1 MPKRR
6 VRNVILVECP
16 LSLDLTCVPHPM
28 RVTSL
33 PVRCH
38 GKERE
43 RQRGISVKRVDTKRL
58 RKKNCRDFVTGFG
71 MRRWGGGQG
80 GGKFNQGKSP
90 EKLEGK
96 VMTKKGKSLKRTI
109 VACTMKCSS
118 HFIWFNLRNMF
129 FADINKK
136 GNHARDAFSFFFRKL
151 GSGSF
156 FSRHL

>member
-96 VMTKKGKSLKRTI
+96 VMTKKGEILNNNDCGMYYE
-109 VACTMKCSS
+109 VQ
-118 HFIWFNLRNMF
+118 L
-129 FADINKK
+129 
-136 GNHARDAFSFFFRKL
+136 SFHLVQLAQHVFR
-151 GSGSF
+151 
-156 FSRHL
+156 RY